1 MRRKVVAPRARLRET
16 ARHAP
21 RFRHPVS
28 RFAMAF
34 RMKNGLVWLESVA
47 CRDNWQE
54 ADYLEE
60 TDPKQTVILRVFALE
75 SFLFWFCHGS

>member
-1 MRRKVVAPRARLRET
+1 
-16 ARHAP
+16 
-21 RFRHPVS
+21 
-28 RFAMAF
+28 MAF

-75 SFLFWFCHGS
+75 SFFSGFVMVP